1 MQDLSNDCN
10 AMKRMLIIMSA
21 LAFVTCTKAEPV
33 KSQTEYSERE
43 RPETVQIKVMS
54 SNVRS
59 GQSDAGIQLWSYRKF
74 AYMNMLSD
82 TQPDIIGLQECKD
95 NQVQTLG
102 VASEYGFWR
111 VPTYDGSVPG
121 VIDGHLPPLVIMYR
135 KSKFE
140 LLDSGVFYYNE
151 DDPAVPCHN
160 PCGASGWQ
168 VRGSVWV
175 KLQVKE
181 SGKILY
187 FFDTHYTHDPEEIID
202 PETGKKHYNT
212 EERRKASVIAVEQME
227 RIVEEKDAAVF
238 LVGDL
243 NCSLADGAT
252 RNGPRSLEPLT
263 EYMWSAREEAHSYD
277 GGISFNGFTEYK
289 NGKVGNIDHIFYRG
303 AEALDFVTVNS
314 PDYGVTYI
322 SDHYPVMCGFKL

>member
-1 MQDLSNDCN
+1 MIQKFN

-21 LAFVTCTKAEPV
+21 LALVMCTKAEPV
-33 KSQTEYSERE
+33 KSQTEYSEQE
-43 RPETVQIKVMS
+43 RPEAVQIRVMS
-54 SNVRS
+54 SNIRS

-82 TQPDIIGLQECKD
+82 TQPDLIGLQECKEEK
-95 NQVQTLG
+95 VQTLS

-111 VPTYDGSVPG
+111 VPTYDGSVPN
-121 VIDGHLPPLVIMYR
+121 VTDDQLPPLVIMYR
-135 KSKFE
+135 KSKFD
-140 LLDSGVFYYNE
+140 LLDKGVFYYNE
-151 DDPAVPCHN
+151 TDPAIPCHN

-175 KLQVKE
+175 KLRLKE
-181 SGKILY
+181 NGRILY

-202 PETGKKHYNT
+202 PETGKKHYNI
-212 EERRKASVIAVEQME
+212 EERRRASVIAVEQME
-227 RIVEEKDAAVF
+227 RIVTEKDAAVF

-263 EYMWSAREEAHSYD
+263 EYMWSAREDAHSYD

-289 NGKVGNIDHIFYRG
+289 NGKLGNIDYIFYRG

-322 SDHYPVMCGFKL
+322 SDHYPVMCGFLL

>member
-1 MQDLSNDCN
+1 MIQKFN

-21 LAFVTCTKAEPV
+21 LALVMCTKAEPV
-33 KSQTEYSERE
+33 KSQTEYSEQE
-43 RPETVQIKVMS
+43 RPEAVQIRVMS
-54 SNVRS
+54 SNIRS

-82 TQPDIIGLQECKD
+82 TQPDLIGLQECKEEK
-95 NQVQTLG
+95 VQTLS

-111 VPTYDGSVPG
+111 VPTYDGSVPN
-121 VIDGHLPPLVIMYR
+121 VTDDQLPPLVIMYR
-135 KSKFE
+135 KSKFD
-140 LLDSGVFYYNE
+140 LLDKGVFYYNE
-151 DDPAVPCHN
+151 TDPAIPCHN

-175 KLQVKE
+175 KLRLKE
-181 SGKILY
+181 NGRILY

-202 PETGKKHYNT
+202 PETGKKHYNI
-212 EERRKASVIAVEQME
+212 EERRRASVIAVEQME
-227 RIVEEKDAAVF
+227 GIVTEKDAAVF

-263 EYMWSAREEAHSYD
+263 EYMWSAREDAHSYD

-289 NGKVGNIDHIFYRG
+289 NGKLGNIDYIFYRG

-322 SDHYPVMCGFKL
+322 SDHYPVMCGFLL

>member
-1 MQDLSNDCN
+1 MIQKFN

-21 LAFVTCTKAEPV
+21 LSLVMCTKAGPV
-33 KSQTEYSERE
+33 KPKTEYSEQE
-43 RPETVQIKVMS
+43 RPEQVRIKVMS

-82 TQPDIIGLQECKD
+82 TQPDIIGLQECNEEK
-95 NQVQTLG
+95 VQTLSI
-102 VASEYGFWR
+102 ASEYGLWR
-111 VPTYDGSVPG
+111 VPTYDGSVSN
-121 VIDGHLPPLVIMYR
+121 VTDDHLPPLVIMYR
-135 KSKFE
+135 TSKFE
-140 LLDSGVFYYNE
+140 LLDKGVFYYNE
-151 DDPAVPCHN
+151 ADPSVPCHN

-175 KLQVKE
+175 KLQLKE
-181 SGKILY
+181 NGRIVY

-202 PETGKKHYNT
+202 PETGKKHYNI
-212 EERRKASVIAVEQME
+212 EERRKASLIAVEQME
-227 RIVEEKDAAVF
+227 KIVKEKDAAMF

-263 EYMWSAREEAHSYD
+263 GYMWSAREDAHSYD
-277 GGISFNGFTEYK
+277 GAISFNGFTEYK

-303 AEALDFVTVNS
+303 AGALDFVTVNS

-322 SDHYPVMCGFKL
+322 SDHYPVMCGFEI

>member
-1 MQDLSNDCN
+1 
-10 AMKRMLIIMSA
+10 MLIIMSA
-21 LAFVTCTKAEPV
+21 LALVMCTKAEPV
-33 KSQTEYSERE
+33 KSQTEYSEQE
-43 RPETVQIKVMS
+43 RPEAVQIKVMS
-54 SNVRS
+54 SNIRS

-82 TQPDIIGLQECKD
+82 TQPDLIGLQECKEEK
-95 NQVQTLG
+95 VQTLSL
-102 VASEYGFWR
+102 ASEYGFWR
-111 VPTYDGSVPG
+111 VPTYDGSVPN
-121 VIDGHLPPLVIMYR
+121 VTDDQLPPLVIMYR
-135 KSKFE
+135 KSKLE
-140 LLDSGVFYYNE
+140 LLDKGVFYYNE
-151 DDPAVPCHN
+151 TDPAIPCHN

-175 KLQVKE
+175 KLQLKE
-181 SGKILY
+181 NGRILY

-202 PETGKKHYNT
+202 PETGKKHYNI

-227 RIVEEKDAAVF
+227 RIVTEKDAAVF

-263 EYMWSAREEAHSYD
+263 EYMWSAREDAHSCD
-277 GGISFNGFTEYK
+277 EGISFNGFTEYK
-289 NGKVGNIDHIFYRG
+289 NGKLGNIDHIFYRG
-303 AEALDFVTVNS
+303 AEALDFITVNS

-322 SDHYPVMCGFKL
+322 SDHYPVMCGFEI

>member
-1 MQDLSNDCN
+1 
-10 AMKRMLIIMSA
+10 MKRILIIISA
-21 LAFVTCTKAEPV
+21 FAVVMCTKAEPAGP
-33 KSQTEYSERE
+33 QTEYSEQAEKVR
-43 RPETVQIKVMS
+43 IKVMS
-54 SNVRS
+54 SNIRS
-59 GQSDAGIQLWSYRKF
+59 GQDDANNELARWPYRKF

-82 TQPDIIGLQECKD
+82 TQPDLIGLQECSAEK
-95 NQVQTLG
+95 VETLSI
-102 VASEYGFWR
+102 ASEYGMWL
-111 VPTYDGSVPG
+111 VPTCDVP
-121 VIDGHLPPLVIMYR
+121 VPNVTDDQLPPNVIMYR

-140 LLDSGVFYYNE
+140 LLDKGVFYYNE
-151 DDPAVPCHN
+151 ADPAVPCHN

-181 SGKILY
+181 NGRILY

-202 PETGKKHYNT
+202 PETGKKHYNI
-212 EERRKASVIAVEQME
+212 EERRKASLIAVEQME
-227 RIVEEKDAAVF
+227 KIVKEKDAALF

-263 EYMWSAREEAHSYD
+263 EYMWSAREDAHSYD
-277 GGISFNGFTEYK
+277 GAISFNGFTEYK

-322 SDHYPVMCGFKL
+322 SDHYPVMCGFEI

>member
-1 MQDLSNDCN
+1 
-10 AMKRMLIIMSA
+10 MSA
-21 LAFVTCTKAEPV
+21 LAFVMCTKAEPV
-33 KSQTEYSERE
+33 NSQTEYSEQE
-43 RPETVQIKVMS
+43 RPEKVQIKVMS

-59 GQSDAGIQLWSYRKF
+59 GQNDAGNQLWSYRKF

-82 TQPDIIGLQECKD
+82 TQPDIIGLQECKEG
-95 NQVQTLG
+95 QVQTLSI
-102 VASEYGFWR
+102 ASEYGLWW
-111 VPTYDGSVPG
+111 VPTYDESVPE
-121 VIDGHLPPLVIMYR
+121 VLNSHLPAIAIMYR
-135 KSKFE
+135 KSRFE

-151 DDPAVPCHN
+151 ADQSVPCHN

-175 KLQVKE
+175 KLQLKE
-181 SGKILY
+181 NGKILY
-187 FFDTHYTHDPEEIID
+187 FFDTHYTHDPDEIID
-202 PETGKKHYNT
+202 PETGKKHYNI
-212 EERRKASVIAVEQME
+212 EERRKASVIAVSQME
-227 RIVEEKDAAVF
+227 QIVKEKDAAVF

-263 EYMWSAREEAHSYD
+263 EYMWSAREDAHCHD
-277 GGISFNGFTEYK
+277 EGISFNGFAEYK
-289 NGKVGNIDHIFYRG
+289 NGKIGNIDHIFYRG

-322 SDHYPVMCGFKL
+322 SDHYPITCVFQL